1 MQGPLSQIQGQPG
14 YKEDKK
20 ALKSDVNLGCTSYC
34 FNFGFHLLLFEASSY
49 AAKAVRELPIKPPA
63 STSEWYDRRAPPS
76 SVLLA

>member
-14 YKEDKK
+14 YGEDKK
-20 ALKSDVNLGCTSYC
+20 ALKSDINLGCTSYC

-49 AAKAVRELPIKPPA
+49 AVKAVRELPIKSA
-63 STSEWYDRRAPPS
+63 SNSEWYDRHAPPS

>member
-14 YKEDKK
+14 YREDKK
-20 ALKSDVNLGCTSYC
+20 ALKSGINLSCTSYC
-34 FNFGFHLLLFEASSY
+34 FNFGFHLLFEAGSY

-63 STSEWYDRRAPPS
+63 STSEWYDGRAPPS